1 MKNHRFLKSFVAA
14 AIAIV
19 VTFASVVPSYAVGG
33 AVASAL
39 LESIASELIRKCLTP
54 DGVDSDEASYEQN
67 IQYLNT
73 IWLTSLDQRRE
84 VDYSTL
90 SSVYAQLLMQGVPC
104 EIQSS
109 RGAAQGYYIRGTGNM
124 PVYNGNGRYDIK
136 GKYFSDGN
144 GSIFYAQ
151 LPDNGKE
158 PGSSTVPSTNAPTT
172 TPSTTEAGNGANGT
186 YIPTHSAASNDTGLL
201 RQIAQYTHEI
211 WFWADL
217 INDNL
222 RDVRRYLFMVYSNV
236 GRFVDGMN
244 NITKGIYR
252 QIDLLSGYLPRLDDI
267 YNRLF
272 QIQSAAWASVDVE
285 NRLLYSLEDLAS
297 NISGVIVDGAVKV
310 TSSPDPA
317 VAEAIT
323 GIQNT
328 LTSVI
333 SNGKVLV
340 DNSDVVSAI
349 QSIPAFDDTELLDR
363 VGTIVEQIDTL
374 SRKIDLNYFP
384 NMYGKV
390 TSIADTL
397 GNTNKH
403 LITANRKTTE
413 IIDML
418 TAAVD
423 VDTGKLLVAD
433 TGMISAVTTISNQI
447 TEQFGEYDSTYSFP
461 NFSSSGQ
468 SVVNNKIVSGV
479 LPSAFTSIN
488 PGTRKLLYSPSGTL
502 TLLKSSLYAGGGT
515 CSHVTGSPYFD
526 STYGVGYCLQFE
538 FRFSSSQSTN
548 RYETVQFPQVSFT
561 DYSGKSLTLSAHS
574 GSVLVRSYSRYA
586 YVYRYYFPRWDASG
600 NWLGWSGQNDTF
612 QWTSST
618 YEPSKRVYLTPP
630 ESGTYYIYGTSDT
643 AIPVVYASRFT
654 GFLQSQAD
662 RVVNAVGS
670 IPAPTDYTSQLTAV
684 TGRMDDILAQL
695 QSTSGSATCEHTYSQ
710 HMEQEATCILPGLMI
725 STCSKCGDSSS
736 EIVDPLGHDW
746 QCTSHVDAVTDP
758 DTGEETSSA
767 YDIYTCSRC
776 GDTYEDHTGTGAP
789 DEDYSNT
796 TISQLVVKVFSKLG
810 TFAGKLLGSVVHL
823 FDKAVNAVDDLASK
837 FNDYVEQ
844 IKGFGENYPIW
855 LSGFWSIIPAELQVA
870 LTFAVICMALGV
882 VGKKLFFS

>member
-1 MKNHRFLKSFVAA
+1 MKKIVAVLLV
-14 AIAIV
+14 AISLLFSIN
-19 VTFASVVPSYAVGG
+19 FAFADSVPLSSTQWVLPSNGFGG
-33 AVASAL
+33 GSRANPVDTVLPYSDMASL
-39 LESIASELIRKCLTP
+39 
-54 DGVDSDEASYEQN
+54 
-67 IQYLNT
+67 
-73 IWLTSLDQRRE
+73 
-84 VDYSTL
+84 L
-90 SSVYAQLLMQGVPC
+90 SSVNSGLK
-104 EIQSS
+104 S
-109 RGAAQGYYIRGTGNM
+109 GAYSGFTGKARISYTGSFYFITL
-124 PVYNGNGRYDIK
+124 VSDGDTYWLCNGSGGRYRT
-136 GKYFSDGN
+136 
-144 GSIFYAQ
+144 
-151 LPDNGKE
+151 E
-158 PGSSTVPSTNAPTT
+158 PENITTDSTTTTPSTNAPTT

-285 NRLLYSLEDLAS
+285 NRLLYSLEGLAS

-340 DNSDVVSAI
+340 DNSDVVSAV
-349 QSIPAFDDTELLDR
+349 QSIPAYDD
-363 VGTIVEQIDTL
+363 
-374 SRKIDLNYFP
+374 S
-384 NMYGKV
+384 
-390 TSIADTL
+390 A
-397 GNTNKH
+397 
-403 LITANRKTTE
+403 
-413 IIDML
+413 
-418 TAAVD
+418 
-423 VDTGKLLVAD
+423 LV
-433 TGMISAVTTISNQI
+433 SAVTTISNQI
-447 TEQFGEYDSTYSFP
+447 TEQFGEYDSAYAFP
-461 NFSSSGQ
+461 NFYGQ
-468 SVVNNKIVSGV
+468 STSNNKTISGV
-479 LPSAFTSIN
+479 LPSAFSSIN
-488 PGTRKLLYSPSGTL
+488 PGSRKLLYSPSSTL
-502 TLLKSSLYAGGGT
+502 TLSKELLY
-515 CSHVTGSPYFD
+515 TGSGTRQSVFCVPYTD
-526 STYGVGYCLQFE
+526 LTYGLGYRLDYKFWFPSTQT
-538 FRFSSSQSTN
+538 SS
-548 RYETVQFPQVSFT
+548 RVETVQYPKVSFT
-561 DYSGKSLTLSAHS
+561 DYSGRTLTKNAYT
-574 GSVLVRSYSRYA
+574 GSVRVPPRSNYA
-586 YVYRYYFPRWDASG
+586 YASSYYFPRWDASG

-654 GFLQSQAD
+654 GFLQSQTD
-662 RVVNAVGS
+662 RVANAVGS

-695 QSTSGSATCEHTYSQ
+695 QSTSGSATCDHTYSQ

-844 IKGFGENYPIW
+844 IKGFGGNYPIW
-855 LSGFWSIIPAELQVA
+855 LSGFWGIIPAELQVA

>member
-1 MKNHRFLKSFVAA
+1 MKKIVAVLLV
-14 AIAIV
+14 AISLLFSIN
-19 VTFASVVPSYAVGG
+19 FAFADSVPLSSTQWVLPSNGFGG
-33 AVASAL
+33 GSRANPVDTVLSYSDMASL
-39 LESIASELIRKCLTP
+39 
-54 DGVDSDEASYEQN
+54 
-67 IQYLNT
+67 
-73 IWLTSLDQRRE
+73 
-84 VDYSTL
+84 L
-90 SSVYAQLLMQGVPC
+90 SSVNSGLK
-104 EIQSS
+104 S
-109 RGAAQGYYIRGTGNM
+109 GAYSGFTGKARISYTGSFYFITL
-124 PVYNGNGRYDIK
+124 VSDGDTYWLCNGSGGRYRT
-136 GKYFSDGN
+136 
-144 GSIFYAQ
+144 
-151 LPDNGKE
+151 E
-158 PGSSTVPSTNAPTT
+158 PENITTDSTTTTPSTNAPTT

-285 NRLLYSLEDLAS
+285 NRLLYSLEGLAS

-349 QSIPAFDDTELLDR
+349 QSIPAYDDS
-363 VGTIVEQIDTL
+363 TL
-374 SRKIDLNYFP
+374 
-384 NMYGKV
+384 V
-390 TSIADTL
+390 
-397 GNTNKH
+397 
-403 LITANRKTTE
+403 
-413 IIDML
+413 
-418 TAAVD
+418 
-423 VDTGKLLVAD
+423 
-433 TGMISAVTTISNQI
+433 SAVTTISNQI
-447 TEQFGEYDSTYSFP
+447 TAQFGEYDSAYAFP
-461 NFSSSGQ
+461 NFYGQ
-468 SVVNNKIVSGV
+468 STANNKTISGV
-479 LPSAFTSIN
+479 LPSAFSSIN
-488 PGTRKLLYSPSGTL
+488 PGSRKLLYSPSSTL
-502 TLLKSSLYAGGGT
+502 TLSKELLY
-515 CSHVTGSPYFD
+515 TGSGTRQSVFCVPYTD
-526 STYGVGYCLQFE
+526 LTYGLGYRLDYKFWFPSTQT
-538 FRFSSSQSTN
+538 SS
-548 RYETVQFPQVSFT
+548 RVETVQYPKVSFT
-561 DYSGKSLTLSAHS
+561 DYSGRTLTKNAYT
-574 GSVLVRSYSRYA
+574 GSVRVPPRSNYA
-586 YVYRYYFPRWDASG
+586 YASSYYFPRWDASG

-630 ESGTYYIYGTSDT
+630 ESGTYYIYGTSDA

-654 GFLQSQAD
+654 GFLQSQTD

-670 IPAPTDYTSQLTAV
+670 IPAPTDYTTQLTAV

-746 QCTSHVDAVTDP
+746 QCTSHVEAVTDP

-855 LSGFWSIIPAELQVA
+855 LSGFWGIIPAELQVA

>member
-1 MKNHRFLKSFVAA
+1 MKKIVAVLLV
-14 AIAIV
+14 AISLLFSIN
-19 VTFASVVPSYAVGG
+19 FAFADSVPLSSTQWVLPSNGFGG
-33 AVASAL
+33 GSRANPVDTVLPYSDMASL
-39 LESIASELIRKCLTP
+39 
-54 DGVDSDEASYEQN
+54 
-67 IQYLNT
+67 
-73 IWLTSLDQRRE
+73 
-84 VDYSTL
+84 L
-90 SSVYAQLLMQGVPC
+90 SSVNSGLK
-104 EIQSS
+104 S
-109 RGAAQGYYIRGTGNM
+109 GAYSGFTGKARISYTGSFYFITL
-124 PVYNGNGRYDIK
+124 VSDGDTYWLCNGSGGRYRT
-136 GKYFSDGN
+136 
-144 GSIFYAQ
+144 
-151 LPDNGKE
+151 E
-158 PGSSTVPSTNAPTT
+158 PENITTDSTTTTPSTNAPTT

-272 QIQSAAWASVDVE
+272 QIQSAAWSSVDVE
-285 NRLLYSLEDLAS
+285 NRLLYSLEGLAS

-310 TSSPDPA
+310 TSSPDPT

-349 QSIPAFDDTELLDR
+349 QSIPAYDD
-363 VGTIVEQIDTL
+363 
-374 SRKIDLNYFP
+374 S
-384 NMYGKV
+384 
-390 TSIADTL
+390 A
-397 GNTNKH
+397 
-403 LITANRKTTE
+403 
-413 IIDML
+413 
-418 TAAVD
+418 
-423 VDTGKLLVAD
+423 LV
-433 TGMISAVTTISNQI
+433 SAVTTISNQI
-447 TEQFGEYDSTYSFP
+447 TEQFGEYESTYSFP
-461 NFSSSGQ
+461 SFYSQSTSSNKTISGVSSS
-468 SVVNNKIVSGV
+468 
-479 LPSAFTSIN
+479 AFSSIN
-488 PGTRKLLYSPSGTL
+488 PGSRKLLYSPSSAL
-502 TLLKSSLYAGGGT
+502 TLSKDLVYSGGGI
-515 CSHVTGSPYFD
+515 CQAVYCSPYI
-526 STYGVGYCLQFE
+526 SQTYGLGYQLNFT
-538 FRFSSSQSTN
+538 FRFSYTQNTSRS
-548 RYETVQFPQVSFT
+548 ETVQFPKFSFT
-561 DYSGKSLTLSAHS
+561 DYSGRTLTKNAYT
-574 GSVLVRSYSRYA
+574 GSVRVPPRSNYA
-586 YVYRYYFPRWDASG
+586 YASSYYFPRWDASG

-630 ESGTYYIYGTSDT
+630 ESGTYYIYGTSDA

-654 GFLQSQAD
+654 GFLQSQTD

-710 HMEQEATCILPGLMI
+710 HMEQGATCILPGLMI

-855 LSGFWSIIPAELQVA
+855 LSSFWGIIPAELQVA

>member
-1 MKNHRFLKSFVAA
+1 MLHTIFSKLDKTLFRPFCV
-14 AIAIV
+14 
-19 VTFASVVPSYAVGG
+19 
-33 AVASAL
+33 AVASVAL
-39 LESIASELIRKCLTP
+39 VFSCIVPAQAVDPVSIA
-54 DGVDSDEASYEQN
+54 
-67 IQYLNT
+67 
-73 IWLTSLDQRRE
+73 
-84 VDYSTL
+84 
-90 SSVYAQLLMQGVPC
+90 
-104 EIQSS
+104 
-109 RGAAQGYYIRGTGNM
+109 
-124 PVYNGNGRYDIK
+124 
-136 GKYFSDGN
+136 
-144 GSIFYAQ
+144 
-151 LPDNGKE
+151 
-158 PGSSTVPSTNAPTT
+158 
-172 TPSTTEAGNGANGT
+172 
-186 YIPTHSAASNDTGLL
+186 GL
-201 RQIAQYTHEI
+201 A
-211 WFWADL
+211 
-217 INDNL
+217 
-222 RDVRRYLFMVYSNV
+222 
-236 GRFVDGMN
+236 
-244 NITKGIYR
+244 
-252 QIDLLSGYLPRLDDI
+252 
-267 YNRLF
+267 
-272 QIQSAAWASVDVE
+272 
-285 NRLLYSLEDLAS
+285 
-297 NISGVIVDGAVKV
+297 ISGVSLAKDVIQTYLDDSASNAEKEAALQGYKDHWISKDNISDKCFLTYDALCQIVIDLNNAGQPAKISSVTLGSNNVEYYVVKACGPFGYTSVQSQFGFGATSIWNNYGLFYSTSNRVLFCAQVNTDLSLDSCLTQLRLIQTNVV
-310 TSSPDPA
+310 TIKNSLVNTIGSNLESLLTTCNTISAKLD
-317 VAEAIT
+317 
-323 GIQNT
+323 T

-349 QSIPAFDDTELLDR
+349 QSIPAFDDTD
-363 VGTIVEQIDTL
+363 I
-374 SRKIDLNYFP
+374 
-384 NMYGKV
+384 
-390 TSIADTL
+390 
-397 GNTNKH
+397 
-403 LITANRKTTE
+403 ITAINNIPTY
-413 IIDML
+413 DDSNL
-418 TAAVD
+418 
-423 VDTGKLLVAD
+423 
-433 TGMISAVTTISNQI
+433 ISAVTTISNQI

-461 NFSSSGQ
+461 NFYGQSTSSNKTISGVSSS
-468 SVVNNKIVSGV
+468 
-479 LPSAFTSIN
+479 AFSSIN
-488 PGTRKLLYSPSGTL
+488 PGSRNLLYSPSSAL
-502 TLLKSSLYAGGGT
+502 TLSKDLVYSGGSI
-515 CSHVTGSPYFD
+515 CQAVYCSPYI
-526 STYGVGYCLQFE
+526 SQTYGLGYQLNFT
-538 FRFSSSQSTN
+538 FRFSYTQNTPRSES
-548 RYETVQFPQVSFT
+548 VQFPQVSFT
-561 DYSGKSLTLSAHS
+561 NYSGKTLTRNPHTGTVRVSA
-574 GSVLVRSYSRYA
+574 GSRYA
-586 YVYRYYFPRWDASG
+586 YTTSYYFPRWDASG

-654 GFLQSQAD
+654 GFLQSQTD

-670 IPAPTDYTSQLTAV
+670 IPVPTDYTSQLSAV
-684 TGRMDDILAQL
+684 IGRMDDILAQL

-855 LSGFWSIIPAELQVA
+855 LSGFWGIIPAELQAA

>member
-1 MKNHRFLKSFVAA
+1 MKKIVAVLLVAISLLFSINFAFADSVPLSSTQRVLPSNGFGGGSRANPVDTVLPYSDMASLLNSVNSGLKSGAYSGFTGKAR
-14 AIAIV
+14 I
-19 VTFASVVPSYAVGG
+19 SYTGSFYFITLV
-33 AVASAL
+33 S
-39 LESIASELIRKCLTP
+39 
-54 DGVDSDEASYEQN
+54 DGDTY
-67 IQYLNT
+67 
-73 IWLTSLDQRRE
+73 WL
-84 VDYSTL
+84 
-90 SSVYAQLLMQGVPC
+90 C
-104 EIQSS
+104 
-109 RGAAQGYYIRGTGNM
+109 
-124 PVYNGNGRYDIK
+124 NGSGGRYRT
-136 GKYFSDGN
+136 
-144 GSIFYAQ
+144 
-151 LPDNGKE
+151 E
-158 PGSSTVPSTNAPTT
+158 PENITTDSTTTTPSTNAPTT

-201 RQIAQYTHEI
+201 KQIAQYTHEI

-285 NRLLYSLEDLAS
+285 NRLLYSLEGLAS

-349 QSIPAFDDTELLDR
+349 QSIPAYDDS
-363 VGTIVEQIDTL
+363 TL
-374 SRKIDLNYFP
+374 
-384 NMYGKV
+384 V
-390 TSIADTL
+390 
-397 GNTNKH
+397 
-403 LITANRKTTE
+403 
-413 IIDML
+413 
-418 TAAVD
+418 
-423 VDTGKLLVAD
+423 
-433 TGMISAVTTISNQI
+433 SAVTTISNQI
-447 TEQFGEYDSTYSFP
+447 TEQFGEYESTYSFP
-461 NFSSSGQ
+461 SFYSQSTSSNKTISGVSSS
-468 SVVNNKIVSGV
+468 
-479 LPSAFTSIN
+479 AFSSIN
-488 PGTRKLLYSPSGTL
+488 PGSRKLLYSPSSTL
-502 TLLKSSLYAGGGT
+502 TLSKELLY
-515 CSHVTGSPYFD
+515 TGSGTRQSVFCVPYTD
-526 STYGVGYCLQFE
+526 LTYGLGYRLDYKFWFPSTQT
-538 FRFSSSQSTN
+538 SS
-548 RYETVQFPQVSFT
+548 RVETVQYPKVSLT
-561 DYSGKSLTLSAHS
+561 DYSGRTLTKNAYT
-574 GSVLVRSYSRYA
+574 GSVRVPPRSNYA
-586 YVYRYYFPRWDASG
+586 YASSYYFPRWDASG
-600 NWLGWSGQNDTF
+600 NWLGWSGLNDTF
-612 QWTSST
+612 QWTSSD

-630 ESGTYYIYGTSDT
+630 ESGTYYIYGTSDA

-654 GFLQSQAD
+654 GFLQSQTD

-695 QSTSGSATCEHTYSQ
+695 QSTSGSATCDHTYSQ

-855 LSGFWSIIPAELQVA
+855 LSGFWGIIPAELQVA